1 MKIRHGIICA
11 AYLILLKENK
21 VLLLRRFNTGY
32 EDGNYSLPAG
42 HVEEGESVSDTMVRE
57 VKEEI
62 GIFIKKEDI
71 VLSHTMHR
79 LKTAKSDERLDF
91 FFICKK
97 WDGEVRNLEPQ
108 KCDDLS
114 WFDVGYL
121 PENVITYVSLA
132 VNDSLQGVAYSEIK

>member
-11 AYLILLKENK
+11 AYLVLINKNK

-57 VKEEI
+57 AKEEI
-62 GIFIKKEDI
+62 DISITKENMA
-71 VLSHTMHR
+71 LSHTMHR
-79 LKTAKSDERLDF
+79 LKTDKNDERLDF

-97 WDGEVRNLEPQ
+97 WDGEIRNLEPQ

-114 WFDVGYL
+114 WSDINDL
-121 PENVITYVSLA
+121 PKNVIPYISLA
-132 VNDSLQGVAYSEIK
+132 IKDSLGGVAYSEIK

>member
-11 AYLILLKENK
+11 AYLILLKDNK

-57 VKEEI
+57 AKEEI
-62 GIFIKKEDI
+62 DINIKKEDI
-71 VLSHTMHR
+71 TLSHTMHR
-79 LKTAKSDERLDF
+79 LKTDKNDERLDF
-91 FFICKK
+91 FFVCRNFG
-97 WDGEVRNLEPQ
+97 GEIKNLEPQ

-114 WFDVGYL
+114 WFDIDGL
-121 PENVITYVSLA
+121 PQNVVPYVALA
-132 VNDSLQGVAYSEIK
+132 VKDSLERVSYSEIK